1 MTTTF
6 RKLALSAI
14 IPLSTLAALTMTSC
28 TKDETLVCDIGYEG
42 SDCKTEVRS
51 KFIKTW
57 NAEDVP
63 PSGSKLLYTCP
74 VATSTSS
81 VVSVIISKSFADN
94 YFENNLNATISGT
107 TITISPQIPD
117 GDGYKV
123 EGTGTLANGKIQW
136 TYTITPPVGMGSPVT
151 NTGNWN

>member
-28 TKDETLVCDIGYEG
+28 TKDEPLVCDIGYEG
-42 SDCKTEVRS
+42 SDCKTEVRT

-74 VATSTSS
+74 IATSTSS
-81 VVSVIISKSFADN
+81 VSSVIISKSFADN
-94 YFENNLNATISGT
+94 YFENNLNATISGS
-107 TITISPQIPD
+107 TITVSPQIPD

-136 TYTITPPVGMGSPVT
+136 TYTITPPAGMGSPVT